1 MTTDHSPPQSA
12 ETGLSNGSAKRYFRL
27 AFSPLSPLIGRE
39 HEVQEALL
47 LLGNL
52 EVRLLTITGPGG
64 VGKSRLAL
72 EVALV
77 VQREFTDGCCSVGLA
92 HFSTPEQVE
101 LGIAQA
107 LGLRVRG
114 RKLFERL
121 KTFLREKHLLLLLDN
136 FEQVQAAAPLLSEL
150 LLACPRLKIL
160 VTSRAVLRL
169 QGEFE
174 FPVLP
179 LSVPDLL
186 YLPSPEALMQYG
198 AVALFVQRARAISSD
213 FRVTAENS
221 SAIAGICARL
231 DGLPLAIELA
241 AAHTKLLPPRQLL
254 ARLKRPL
261 DVLTRGGPDLPL
273 RHQTLRDT
281 IAWSYGLLMTEEQRV
296 FRRLSVFVGGCTLE
310 AAEAVC
316 TDPGE
321 AITHVIHVIESL
333 LDQSLL
339 QRAKQE
345 SGESRLLML
354 ETIREYGLERLAAS
368 GELERARDA
377 HAAYYLS
384 LAEQAEQ
391 GLLEVIQSIWIEQLE
406 HERDNLS
413 AALHCL
419 LERKAVEE
427 ALRLAGALRKYWFES
442 GHLNEGL
449 EFLERAVS
457 AMREDNVTASKQV
470 RAKALY
476 GISWILY
483 WQSDFERA
491 RALAQES
498 LELSRQGGDTRGTAS
513 VLRLMGSFESELEDD
528 DTAGEAFIEESLLL
542 FREAGDDA
550 GIAAILLTLG
560 ARAFFRGEFARTL
573 DLCRESLTLF
583 KVLGDSWFIA
593 VDLHFL
599 GWASFC
605 QGAHATA
612 SRLSEESV
620 ALFRTL
626 GHQGYTAQAM
636 TILGCE
642 VAALGKEAAAAP
654 LMQEA
659 LELAKNGE
667 SWEDM
672 ALALCSLGHLALH
685 QGNRVQARAR
695 YGESLT
701 VLTDAW
707 TTDRLTMRTRWIP
720 ASSLEG
726 LGEMALSQGKARLTA
741 QLFAAAE
748 NLRVSGMYRN
758 PIGIRQ
764 PYYERTL
771 TEARA
776 QLGEEDFAAFW
787 ADGRAMTPEEVLAAK
802 EHIFGSEQVD
812 VSTPGYFTTTPSPG
826 VLTARQV
833 EVLCLLA
840 VGLTNQQIAD
850 RLVISRRTV
859 NVHVDSIYKKLG
871 LTSRAAATRY
881 AMERGLA

>member
-1 MTTDHSPPQSA
+1 MTTDNSPPQSA
-12 ETGLSNGSAKRYFRL
+12 EFGLSPGSAKRYFHH
-27 AFSPLSPLIGRE
+27 AFSPLTPLIGRD
-39 HEVQEALL
+39 HEVQGALI

-72 EVALV
+72 EVALD
-77 VQREFTDGCCSVGLA
+77 VQREFTDGCCSVELA
-92 HFSTPEQVE
+92 HFTTPEQVE

-114 RKLFERL
+114 RELFERL

-136 FEQVQAAAPLLSEL
+136 FEQVPAAAPLLSEL
-150 LLACPRLKIL
+150 LSACPRLKIL

-179 LSVPDLL
+179 LSVPDLHH
-186 YLPSPEALMQYG
+186 LPSPEALVQYG
-198 AVALFVQRARAISSD
+198 AVALFVQRAQAISRD
-213 FRVTAENS
+213 FRVTEENA
-221 SAIAGICARL
+221 SAVAGICARL

-241 AAHTKLLPPRQLL
+241 AAHTKLLPPHQLL
-254 ARLKRPL
+254 VRLERPL

-273 RHQTLRDT
+273 RHKTLRDT
-281 IAWSYGLLMTEEQRV
+281 IAWSYDLLMTEEQRV

-310 AAEAVC
+310 AAEVVC

-321 AITHVIHVIESL
+321 LINHVMHMIESL
-333 LDQSLL
+333 LDKSLL
-339 QRAKQE
+339 QQVKQE

-368 GELERARDA
+368 GELERTRDA
-377 HAAYYLS
+377 HAAYYLA
-384 LAEQAEQ
+384 LAEQA
-391 GLLEVIQSIWIEQLE
+391 LLEVIQSIWMEQLE
-406 HERDNLS
+406 QERDNLS
-413 AALHCL
+413 AALHWL

-427 ALRLAGALRKYWFES
+427 ALRLAGALRKFWFES

-449 EFLERAVS
+449 DFLERAVA
-457 AMREDNVTASKQV
+457 AMREDNVTASHQV

-476 GISWILY
+476 AIGWILY

-498 LELSRQGGDTRGTAS
+498 LELARQGGDMRGAAS
-513 VLRLMGSFESELEDD
+513 ALRLLGTIESELEDD
-528 DTAGEAFIEESLLL
+528 DTAGDAFIEESLLL
-542 FREAGDDA
+542 FRETGDEA

-560 ARAFFRGEFARTL
+560 AKAFFRGEFARTL
-573 DLCRESLTLF
+573 DLCGESLALF
-583 KVLGDSWFIA
+583 KILGDSWFIA

-605 QGAHATA
+605 LGAHATA

-626 GHQGYTAQAM
+626 GNQGYTAQAL

-654 LMQEA
+654 LLQEA
-659 LELAKNGE
+659 LELAKKGE
-667 SWEDM
+667 RWEDT
-672 ALALCSLGHLALH
+672 ALALCNLGHLALR
-685 QGNRVQARAR
+685 QGNKARALAR
-695 YGESLT
+695 YGESLAE
-701 VLTDAW
+701 LTDAW
-707 TTDRLTMRTRWIP
+707 TTGRLTMRTRWIP

-726 LGEMALSQGKARLTA
+726 LGEMALSQGQAALTVR
-741 QLFAAAE
+741 LFAAAE
-748 NLRVSGMYRN
+748 TLRVSGTYRN
-758 PIGIRQ
+758 PIGMQQ

-776 QLGEEDFAAFW
+776 QLGAEAFAALW
-787 ADGRAMTPEEVLAAK
+787 AEGRAMIPEEVLAVQD
-802 EHIFGSEQVD
+802 HIFGSEQVD
-812 VSTPGYFTTTPSPG
+812 ASTPGYLTTTPSPG

-833 EVLCLLA
+833 EVLRLLA
-840 VGLTNQQIAD
+840 AGLTNQQIAD

-859 NVHVDSIYKKLG
+859 NIHVDSIYKKLG
-871 LTSRAAATRY
+871 ITSRSAATRY
-881 AMERGLA
+881 AIEHGLA

>member
-1 MTTDHSPPQSA
+1 MTTDNSSPQSV
-12 ETGLSNGSAKRYFRL
+12 ESGLSPDSAKRYFYH
-27 AFSPLSPLIGRE
+27 ASSPLTSLIGRE
-39 HEVQEALL
+39 HEVQGALIL
-47 LLGNL
+47 LRNL

-64 VGKSRLAL
+64 VGKSRLAM
-72 EVALV
+72 EVALD
-77 VQREFTDGCCSVGLA
+77 VQREFTDGCCSVELA
-92 HFSTPEQVE
+92 HFTTPEQAG

-114 RKLFERL
+114 RELFEPL

-136 FEQVQAAAPLLSEL
+136 FEQVLAAAPRLSEL

-179 LSVPDLL
+179 LSVPDPHHLL
-186 YLPSPEALMQYG
+186 SPEALVQYG
-198 AVALFVQRARAISSD
+198 AVALFVQRAQAISRD
-213 FRVTAENS
+213 FRVTRENS
-221 SAIAGICARL
+221 SAVAGICARL

-241 AAHTKLLPPRQLL
+241 AAHTKLLTPSQLL
-254 ARLKRPL
+254 NRLERPL

-273 RHQTLRDT
+273 RHRTLRDT
-281 IAWSYGLLMTEEQRV
+281 IAWSYDLLMIEEQRV
-296 FRRLSVFVGGCTLE
+296 FRQLSVFVGGSTLE
-310 AAEAVC
+310 ATEAVC

-321 AITHVIHVIESL
+321 AITQVVHVIESL
-333 LDQSLL
+333 LDKSLL
-339 QRAKQE
+339 QQVKRE

-377 HAAYYLS
+377 HAAYYLA

-391 GLLEVIQSIWIEQLE
+391 ALFEVIQSIWMEQLE
-406 HERDNLS
+406 QERDNLS
-413 AALHCL
+413 AALHWL

-427 ALRLAGALRKYWFES
+427 ALRLAGALRKFWFES

-457 AMREDNVTASKQV
+457 AMREDKVTASHQV

-476 GISWILY
+476 AIGWILY

-498 LELSRQGGDTRGTAS
+498 LELSRQGGDTRGAAS
-513 VLRLMGSFESELEDD
+513 ALRLMGTIESELEDD
-528 DTAGEAFIEESLLL
+528 DTAGDAFIEESLLL
-542 FREAGDDA
+542 FREAGDEA

-560 ARAFFRGEFARTL
+560 AKAFFRGEFARTL
-573 DLCRESLTLF
+573 DLCGESLNLF

-605 QGAHATA
+605 QGAYASA

-626 GHQGYTAQAM
+626 GNQGNTAQAL

-642 VAALGKEAAAAP
+642 LAALGKEGTAAP
-654 LMQEA
+654 LLQEA
-659 LELAKNGE
+659 LGLAIKGE
-667 SWEDM
+667 SWEDT
-672 ALALCSLGHLALH
+672 ALALCSLGHLALR
-685 QGNRVQARAR
+685 QGNRAQARAR
-695 YGESLT
+695 YGESLA
-701 VLTDAW
+701 VLKDAW
-707 TTDRLTMRTRWIP
+707 KTGRLTMRKRWIP

-726 LGEMALSQGKARLTA
+726 LGEMAQSQGQAELTV

-748 NLRVSGMYRN
+748 TLRVSGMHRN
-758 PIGIRQ
+758 PIGMQQ

-771 TEARA
+771 KEARA
-776 QLGEEDFAAFW
+776 ILGEEAFAALW
-787 ADGRAMTPEEVLAAK
+787 AEGQAMTPEEVLAAQ
-802 EHIFGSEQVD
+802 EHIFGSEQGD
-812 VSTPGYFTTTPSPG
+812 ASTPGYLTTPPSPG

-833 EVLCLLA
+833 EVLRLLA
-840 VGLTNQQIAD
+840 AGLTNQQIAD

-859 NVHVDSIYKKLG
+859 NIHVDSIYKKLRI
-871 LTSRAAATRY
+871 TSRASATRY
-881 AMERGLA
+881 AIEHGLA

>member
-1 MTTDHSPPQSA
+1 MTTDKSTPQSA
-12 ETGLSNGSAKRYFRL
+12 ESGLSTGSAKRYFRL

-72 EVALV
+72 EVALDE
-77 VQREFTDGCCSVGLA
+77 QREFTDGCCFVELA
-92 HFSTPEQVE
+92 HFITPEQVE
-101 LGIAQA
+101 LSIAQA

-114 RKLFERL
+114 SELFKRL

-136 FEQVQAAAPLLSEL
+136 FEQVPAAAPLLSEL
-150 LLACPRLKIL
+150 LSACPRLKIL

-179 LSVPDLL
+179 LSVPDLHH
-186 YLPSPEALMQYG
+186 LPSPEALVQYG
-198 AVALFVQRARAISSD
+198 AVALFVQRAQAISRD
-213 FRVTAENS
+213 FRVTGENS
-221 SAIAGICARL
+221 SAVAGICARL

-241 AAHTKLLPPRQLL
+241 AAHTKLLTSRQLL
-254 ARLKRPL
+254 ARLERPL
-261 DVLTRGGPDLPL
+261 DMLTRGGPDLPL

-281 IAWSYGLLMTEEQRV
+281 IAWSYDLLMTEEQRV
-296 FRRLSVFVGGCTLE
+296 FRWLSIFVGGCTLE

-333 LDQSLL
+333 LNKSLL
-339 QRAKQE
+339 QRVKQE

-354 ETIREYGLERLAAS
+354 ETIREYGQERLAAS

-377 HAAYYLS
+377 HAAYYLA

-419 LERKAVEE
+419 LDRKEVEE

-457 AMREDNVTASKQV
+457 AMREDNITASKQV

-513 VLRLMGSFESELEDD
+513 VLRLMGSIESELEDD

-542 FREAGDDA
+542 FREAGDNA
-550 GIAAILLTLG
+550 GIATILLTLG
-560 ARAFFRGEFARTL
+560 AKAFFRGEFARTL
-573 DLCRESLTLF
+573 DLCGESLTLF

-599 GWASFC
+599 GWASSC

-626 GHQGYTAQAM
+626 GHQGYTAQAL

-642 VAALGKEAAAAP
+642 VAALGKEAAAAQ

-707 TTDRLTMRTRWIP
+707 TTGRLTMRTRWIP

-726 LGEMALSQGKARLTA
+726 LGEMALSLGQARLTA

-758 PIGIRQ
+758 PIGIQQ
-764 PYYERTL
+764 PYYARTL

-787 ADGRAMTPEEVLAAK
+787 AEGRAMTPEEVLAAQ
-802 EHIFGSEQVD
+802 EHIVGSEQVD
-812 VSTPGYFTTTPSPG
+812 VSTPGYFTTIPSPG

-833 EVLCLLA
+833 EVLRLLA